1 MMELFNNICGTI
13 DSHEEVNIIRIM
25 RSSLFIIKSR

>member
-1 MMELFNNICGTI
+1 MMELFNNICGKI

-25 RSSLFIIKSR
+25 RSSSFAIKSR